1 MIDVDDLIA
10 IKEACENE
18 LYGNTKD
25 NELDRVK
32 EKFDKIDKTFTRET
46 KLLAEKELIEKQ
58 YCDNAILQRY
68 VKIIKE
74 LEKIT
79 QLQNSSKELYEEFER
94 LELPRLTG
102 KNCELVLTKT
112 YMKTQINSKQ
122 FLTDFKPDSKMY
134 QKYVEQK
141 PVKGH
146 LSLKRLNG

>member
-1 MIDVDDLIA
+1 MDNLLHTPEGVRDIYNI
-10 IKEACENE
+10 ECEKKLSLE
-18 LYGNTKD
+18 ERLHKILKLYGYHDIQTPMFEYFD
-25 NELDRVK
+25 VFRK
-32 EKFDKIDKTFTRET
+32 EIGT
-46 KLLAEKELIEKQ
+46 I
-58 YCDNAILQRY
+58 
-68 VKIIKE
+68 
-74 LEKIT
+74 
-79 QLQNSSKELYEEFER
+79 SSKELYKEFER

>member
-1 MIDVDDLIA
+1 MAGNQIMFDVGF
-10 IKEACENE
+10 N
-18 LYGNTKD
+18 
-25 NELDRVK
+25 V
-32 EKFDKIDKTFTRET
+32 
-46 KLLAEKELIEKQ
+46 
-58 YCDNAILQRY
+58 NAAGLQQGTNG
-68 VKIIKE
+68 
-74 LEKIT
+74 LT